1 MSLSLS
7 LYFLRKEKDRAAH
20 TPSPL
25 APKTASDHQ
34 DLRETTAW
42 WRNKESERDR
52 ERWRGFGPTA
62 ADGGIKILIAF
73 WHYLVAGGSVNPCFT
88 LKATQTKTHF
98 IFPLPEHSIESNIWN
113 AVNGYTEINTQGWIF
128 YIAHENKTNIH
139 TSVHGSCKAL

>member
-7 LYFLRKEKDRAAH
+7 FLRKEKDHAAH
-20 TPSPL
+20 TSSPL

-34 DLRETTAW
+34 DLRETTAR
-42 WRNKESERDR
+42 WRNKESERGR

-73 WHYLVAGGSVNPCFT
+73 WHYLVAGGLVSPCFT

-98 IFPLPEHSIESNIWN
+98 ILPLPEHSIESNIWN
-113 AVNGYTEINTQGWIF
+113 AYTEINMLGWIS
-128 YIAHENKTNIH
+128 YIAHKTKQMFIRQFMARI
-139 TSVHGSCKAL
+139 SCTVAL